1 MKPMSLVLAG
11 FCFTNLALA
20 GVVEDFEAG
29 SGGIRLIELDLMVR
43 VFIYAVMCVFVGWV
57 LYSSLKDV
65 IQAGAGD
72 YFPIVAR
79 ILRSFLLCVV
89 VILTIT

>member
-1 MKPMSLVLAG
+1 M
-11 FCFTNLALA
+11 A
-20 GVVEDFEAG
+20 GVLEDFELG
-29 SGGIRLIELDLMVR
+29 SGGIKLTELDLAIR

-65 IQAGAGD
+65 VDAGTGE
-72 YFPIVAR
+72 YYPIFAR
-79 ILRSFLLCVV
+79 ILRSFLLCAV